1 MFYWYSIFYVF
12 FTIIIGQ
19 LITDKNIK
27 AVFFGVMFLLYI
39 SCYNI
44 FITFKYYVKLRN
56 NPGIKGDRGDPGD
69 SGQKG
74 SDGVCSMAKN
84 CGISNCR
91 KLIKDTIADTFPEY
105 KVILNKQS
113 KNLELNTKEK
123 KQLRHINT
131 YIDILIPQCEVFDP
145 DSSDPIEEFRRIIK
159 NTITN

>member
-27 AVFFGVMFLLYI
+27 AVFFAVMFLLYI

-44 FITFKYYVKLRN
+44 FITFKYYIKLRN
-56 NPGIKGDRGDPGD
+56 NPGIKGDRGDPGVP
-69 SGQKG
+69 GQGG
-74 SDGVCSMAKN
+74 SEGVCSMAKN
-84 CGISNCR
+84 CGISSCR
-91 KLIKDTIADTFPEY
+91 KLIKDTIANTFPEY
-105 KVILNKQS
+105 RVILNKQS

-131 YIDILIPQCEVFDP
+131 YIDILIPQCEVFDS
-145 DSSDPIEEFRRIIK
+145 DSSDPIEEFKRIIK
-159 NTITN
+159 NTISN

>member
-1 MFYWYSIFYVF
+1 
-12 FTIIIGQ
+12 
-19 LITDKNIK
+19 
-27 AVFFGVMFLLYI
+27 
-39 SCYNI
+39 
-44 FITFKYYVKLRN
+44 
-56 NPGIKGDRGDPGD
+56 
-69 SGQKG
+69 
-74 SDGVCSMAKN
+74 MAKN

-131 YIDILIPQCEVFDP
+131 YIDILIPQCEIFDS